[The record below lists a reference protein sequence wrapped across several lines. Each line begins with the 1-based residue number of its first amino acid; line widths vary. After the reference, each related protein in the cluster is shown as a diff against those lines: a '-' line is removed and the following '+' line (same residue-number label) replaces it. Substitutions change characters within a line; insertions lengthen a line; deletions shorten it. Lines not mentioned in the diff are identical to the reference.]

1 MMEEGYRVDFSRMTP
16 ELYERIQNLRKSI
29 NYVKKEIALL
39 RFDDDFNESDNE
51 QLDEMTRKVNEM
63 SEELKELEI

>member
-1 MMEEGYRVDFSRMTP
+1 MEKEYRIDFSKMTP

-39 RFDDDFNESDNE
+39 RFDDDFDESDEE
-51 QLDEMTRKVNEM
+51 QLNEMTRKVDEM